1 MKAAILIFLGPPG
14 AGKGTQARIL
24 SKRLAVPH
32 ISTGDILRD
41 TALKKT
47 SLGLAV
53 KAKMDQGEL
62 VPDEVVCKIV
72 EERIA
77 QPDSQKGAILDGF
90 PRTVVQA
97 RFLDDILLRTG
108 QGQASVLNL
117 RIEPAT
123 VVKRLTGRW
132 ICPVCG
138 EIYNEFLNPPRQD
151 LVCDK
156 DGSKLVKRSDD
167 NEETVRQRLLAY
179 ERETKPLIDYY
190 QQRNRLY
197 DVDASAKPD
206 VVACK
211 VLKAI
216 EEET

>member
-24 SKRLAVPH
+24 SRRLAVPH

-62 VPDEVVCKIV
+62 VPDDVVCKIV

-77 QPDSQKGAILDGF
+77 QPDSQGGAILDGF

-108 QGQASVLNL
+108 QGKASVLNL
-117 RIEPAT
+117 RIEPGT

-138 EIYNEFLNPPRQD
+138 EIYNEFLNPPRQN

-156 DGSKLVKRSDD
+156 DGSKLVKRTDD

-190 QQRNRLY
+190 QQRNRLH

-206 VVACK
+206 VVACR